1 MELYGT
7 YAGIVES
14 AKDPEKLGRLKVRVP
29 HVFGGTV
36 KAGAIGTNELPWA
49 LPAGLPAGATP
60 ASGGFSML
68 PASGD
73 KVWVRFLDGEP
84 EKPIWEWANQTIGD
98 VKNFQ
103 FHKYADDG
111 GQVGNP
117 DATRWTRYGHV
128 FEINPDSALATT
140 QTGYR
145 MVLIDGGTDQSG
157 SILLATAKGNS
168 MLLDD
173 QADIAALIV
182 NEDYYI
188 NVGDSIIALAR
199 SYDFTATNDSFT
211 FTAGTSFDVTTATS
225 ASFDIGT
232 SFDLMAGT
240 TAGLSAGTNMTIAAE
255 ALIQM
260 TFATMRFGA
269 GAAQPFVLGTNLV
282 TFLTALLAYLD
293 LHTHTSGSPGSPT
306 SPPTV
311 PITPTVSPQLPTMI
325 STTVFGS

>member
-29 HVFGGTV
+29 HIYGGTV
-36 KAGAIGTNELPWA
+36 KAGSIGTNELPWA

-68 PASGD
+68 PVSGD

-84 EKPIWEWANQTIGD
+84 EKPIWEWANQVIGD
-98 VKNFQ
+98 VKNFE
-103 FHKYADDG
+103 FHKYADEG
-111 GQVGNP
+111 GKVGNP
-117 DATRWTRYGHV
+117 EATRWTRYGHV
-128 FEINPDSALATT
+128 FEINSDSALATT

-157 SILLATAKGNS
+157 SIMLATAKGNS
-168 MLLDD
+168 LLFDD

-182 NEDYYI
+182 NEDCYLNI
-188 NVGDSIIALAR
+188 GESLIALAR
-199 SYDFTATNDSFT
+199 AYDFTATTDGFT
-211 FTAGTSFDVTTATS
+211 LTAGTTFDVTAGTSSTI
-225 ASFDIGT
+225 DIGT
-232 SFDLMAGT
+232 TLDLTVGGNAS
-240 TAGLSAGTNMTIAAE
+240 LSAGANLTIAAE
-255 ALIQM
+255 ALMQM
-260 TFATMRFGA
+260 NFAVLRFGQ